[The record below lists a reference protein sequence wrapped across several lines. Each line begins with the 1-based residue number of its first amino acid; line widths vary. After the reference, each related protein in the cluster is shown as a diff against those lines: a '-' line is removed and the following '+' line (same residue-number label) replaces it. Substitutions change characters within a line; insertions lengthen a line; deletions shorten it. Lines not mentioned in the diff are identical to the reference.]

1 MTIFATPELFGLI
14 AEVWAA
20 RRGSAALKFLKQ
32 Q

>member
-1 MTIFATPELFGLI
+1 LLQLFGLI

-20 RRGSAALKFLKQ
+20 KRGSAALKFLEQ